1 MPYLIVDA
9 RYEKVQEGGVI
20 RSQAV
25 LIAIGINW
33 DGRRQILGV
42 ELANR
47 ESRSTWKDFLIK
59 LRERGLHGAE
69 FVVSD
74 DHDRLKKAI
83 REVLKEAAWQ
93 RCYVHFL
100 RNALDHIPRKADDD
114 CLQELR
120 WLYDR
125 RNIDEAGAD
134 LGAWL
139 TAGRPNTPS

>member
-1 MPYLIVDA
+1 M
-9 RYEKVQEGGVI
+9 I

-42 ELANR
+42 ETANR
-47 ESRSTWKDFLIK
+47 ESRSTWKDFLAG
-59 LRERGLHGAE
+59 LRDRGLHGVE

-74 DHDRLKKAI
+74 DHDGLRKAI

-100 RNALDHIPRKADDD
+100 RNALDHIPRRADDD
-114 CLQELR
+114 FRQHGDDITGLGGFFAEV
-120 WLYDR
+120 
-125 RNIDEAGAD
+125 AFHGAES
-134 LGAWL
+134 
-139 TAGRPNTPS
+139 R